1 MHGGDG
7 ENGGV
12 NDEDSTVDIVMPAIF
27 VGHGSPMNALDD
39 NRYTRAWR
47 ELARSFRRPRAIVAV
62 SAHWYIGATA
72 ITTMDR
78 PKTIHDFYGFPPEL
92 FAVEYPAPGS
102 AAVAGEVIDTLAGFW
117 VGRDVDSWG
126 LDHGTWSV
134 LVHMYPDASV
144 PVLQLSIDATK
155 DADYHVNLG
164 RALEG
169 LRHRGILVLGSGNI
183 VHNLGL
189 IDWETPDDGFD
200 WARDFNDAA
209 HELLTT
215 RPGDVAR
222 LAEHPAYRRAVPT
235 PEHVLPSFYIAGMA
249 AAAGKPLA
257 RIVDGY
263 AFGSLSMDSYVLG

>member
-1 MHGGDG
+1 MNHQSL
-7 ENGGV
+7 EPL
-12 NDEDSTVDIVMPAIF
+12 PAVF
-27 VGHGSPMNALDD
+27 VGHGSPMNALED

-47 ELARSFRRPRAIVAV
+47 DFAASFRRPRAILAV

-72 ITTMDR
+72 VTVMDR

-102 AAVAGEVIDTLAGFW
+102 AGIAGEVIDTLAGFW

-134 LVHMYPDASV
+134 LVHMYPEADV
-144 PVLQLSIDATK
+144 PVVQLSIDATK
-155 DADYHVNLG
+155 DAAYHIDLG

-169 LRHRGILVLGSGNI
+169 LRHRGVLVMGSGNI

-189 IDWETPDDGFD
+189 IDWEKPESGDD
-200 WARDFNDAA
+200 WARDFNEAA
-209 HELLTT
+209 HAVLTT
-215 RPGDVAR
+215 EPGDVNR
-222 LAEHPAYRRAVPT
+222 LAEHSAYRRAVPT
-235 PEHVLPSFYIAGMA
+235 PEHLLPCHYVAGMA
-249 AAAGKPLA
+249 AAAGRPLE

-263 AFGSLSMDSYVLG
+263 AYGSLSMDSYVLR